1 MQDSQIYVAI
11 DLETTGLNSSND
23 EIIDIGA
30 VKFNENGTIDTY
42 SSLIKPNQLISKFIT
57 QLTKISNHDVL
68 NAPKIEDVIFIF
80 SKKMKQIWCMIC
92 DSSYDVKKSI
102 MIT

>member
-68 NAPKIEDVIFIF
+68 NAPKIEDVKDEFIDF
-80 SKKMKQIWCMIC
+80 LENFPIIGL
-92 DSSYDVKKSI
+92 
-102 MIT
+102 